1 MDERWRQEQRR
12 ADRIASRPK
21 QGRAQW
27 PCLVGWRRWAAACV
41 AVVFVACGARPDV
54 PVEREDPDREAEEI
68 EEVAVDFWDA
78 PWAPVPVPDE
88 RLGTLFGGTGHAA
101 GVRIVRPEE
110 ASAGRSEWGIRSL
123 VARAPLVVVFYQGGW
138 HPSCVAQL
146 EALSGATEDGRLD
159 GVLVVG
165 VSVDS
170 IERTALFVEETGIGL
185 PLIADPGRVM
195 VERFG
200 VAEDVSEDRQLR
212 LERAGVSLAAWSGTG
227 EGTVARS
234 AAFVVNVDGD
244 VLWSHVEGEDGVRL
258 TAEQLRRVLASIPRD
273 VLWPPVIEDDENT
286 EVGPEAR
293 VSD

>member
-12 ADRIASRPK
+12 ADRTQCRVRP
-21 QGRAQW
+21 GTAPR
-27 PCLVGWRRWAAACV
+27 PYLVRRRPWAAACV
-41 AVVFVACGARPDV
+41 AVVFIACGARPDV
-54 PVEREDPDREAEEI
+54 PVEREEPDRDEEEI
-68 EEVAVDFWDA
+68 EAVAVDFWDA
-78 PWAPVPVPDE
+78 PWAPVPVPEE
-88 RLGTLFGGTGHAA
+88 RLGTRAGGGGLAA
-101 GVRIVRPEE
+101 GERVLREDAE
-110 ASAGRSEWGIRSL
+110 AAGRSEWGIRSL
-123 VARAPLVVVFYQGGW
+123 VAQAPIVVVFYQGGW

-146 EALSGATEDGRLD
+146 EALSRATDDGRLD

-165 VSVDS
+165 VSGGS
-170 IERTALFVEETGIGL
+170 IEQTTLFVEEAGIRL

-212 LERAGVSLAAWSGTG
+212 LERAGVSVVAWSGD
-227 EGTVARS
+227 GTVARS
-234 AAFVVNVDGD
+234 AAFVVNIDGD
-244 VLWSHVEGEDGVRL
+244 VLWSHVEAEDGVRL
-258 TAEQLRRVLASIPRD
+258 TVGQLRRVLASIPRD